1 MENFRDKSH
10 PQYNQRFLTIE
21 ELEERLHR
29 RGDPIMMPK
38 VLDAYEMAQSVHAH
52 QVRNDGTP
60 HFYHSARTARIFMDE
75 LHAFDTDLLIA
86 AFLHDVLEDSDT
98 ITKGVLEYNFGSY
111 VAYVVDMLTK
121 DLPKARIDPD
131 GVDIAHAE
139 RLRLASEDCLVIKL
153 AARLDNIRCL
163 SFHLKRNPLIYIT
176 NTLERYLP
184 IAESTANARLH
195 LLASAIR
202 SEANTFLG

>member
-1 MENFRDKSH
+1 MENFRDSSN
-10 PQYNQRFLTIE
+10 PQYNNRFLSVE

-29 RGDPIMMPK
+29 QGDPISIPK

-60 HFYHSARTARIFMDE
+60 YFYHSARTARIIMEE
-75 LHAFDTDLLIA
+75 LHAFDTDLIISAL
-86 AFLHDVLEDSDT
+86 LHDVLEDSET

-121 DLPKARIDPD
+121 DLAKARIDPD
-131 GVDIAHAE
+131 AVDVAHAD
-139 RLRLASEDCLVIKL
+139 RLRVASEDCLLIKL
-153 AARLDNIRCL
+153 SARLDNIRCL
-163 SFHLKRNPLIYIT
+163 SFNLKRNPIVYIS

-184 IAESTANARLH
+184 LADATSNVRLH
-195 LLASAIR
+195 YLASAIR